1 MLVEIIPKFHYC
13 LISCFANCSG
23 TLKIDKVIIIGN
35 FQKSICNATCELAT
49 FWKTMLFELD
59 DSRRRNRNWNVAS
72 TSAQQRRFSN
82 PKQNESEHSKQK
94 Y

>member
-1 MLVEIIPKFHYC
+1 MVYFVMLVEIIPIFHYC

-35 FQKSICNATCELAT
+35 FQISIFILL
-49 FWKTMLFELD
+49 FMLFLFFKFLFITYREYFHDLNLLNVLIEL
-59 DSRRRNRNWNVAS
+59 N
-72 TSAQQRRFSN
+72 FS
-82 PKQNESEHSKQK
+82 